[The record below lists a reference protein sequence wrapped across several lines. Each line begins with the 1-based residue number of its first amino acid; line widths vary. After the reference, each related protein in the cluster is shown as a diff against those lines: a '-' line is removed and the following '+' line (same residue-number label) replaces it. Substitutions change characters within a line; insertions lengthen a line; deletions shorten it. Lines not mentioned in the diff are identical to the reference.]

1 MKPYEW
7 LPETVEYNE
16 QEYQLDLSY
25 ATFFSVSDILQ
36 DERLLYQQKLALA
49 LDMFIMEP
57 HPEDVGLLEAIYK
70 LIKGNRPKSTEPS
83 HMSIEQDWPFICA
96 GFMQAYGIDLYTDKK
111 MHILQFQAFLQ
122 GLPKDT
128 KLMDI
133 IGIRAAEIPESNKYN
148 GTQIAELT
156 RLKAMYALQGTEQDF
171 QKGLGSLFDMLKA
184 RAQANKGDK

>member
-1 MKPYEW
+1 MKPYER

-16 QEYQLDLSY
+16 QEYHLDLSY
-25 ATFFSVSDILQ
+25 ATFFSVSDMLQ
-36 DERLLYQQKLALA
+36 DERLLYQQKLSLA
-49 LDMFIMEP
+49 LDMFVIEP

-70 LIKGNRPKSTEPS
+70 LVKGNRPKSAGPS
-83 HMSIEQDWPFICA
+83 HMSIEQDWPLICA
-96 GFMQAYGIDLYTDKK
+96 GFMQAYGIDLYTDKE
-111 MHILQFQAFLQ
+111 MHILQFQAYLQ

-133 IGIRAAEIPESNKYN
+133 IGIRAAEIPEANKYN
-148 GTQIAELT
+148 GQQIAELT

-184 RAQANKGDK
+184 RAQASKGDK